1 MPDSKRRQNG
11 GGAYGSRAYYDSA
24 DHRGPARTLLF
35 LKAHSTEYLSGRDL
49 GDVLG
54 ISRVAVW
61 KHIKALRSL
70 GYDIESRQ
78 KVGYRLRGSSGEPYP
93 WEITEG
99 IGTST
104 VGRRVYYYDD
114 VGTTGSTQDV
124 AAALAEAPGNDGAVV
139 ISATQSNARGRVGKR
154 WASPRGGIWMSV
166 VLHPDCRAA
175 TASLLPIAAG
185 VAVAE
190 SIEEACGIKP
200 ELRWP
205 NDVTIRGRKVAGII
219 TEAEMELDRI
229 QNVRLGI
236 GVNFDVDAKSIE
248 KTFAGTPGFYGAA
261 SLKQEAES
269 AGASRMPSKAELV
282 RRMLRR
288 LDAVYGMLLDG
299 RTKTITSE
307 WAKRSST
314 VGRRV
319 SATVDG
325 RKVTGTATRI
335 DDSGMLI
342 VRTDGPGRGGRRQ
355 VALMAGSLEYAA

>member
-1 MPDSKRRQNG
+1 MPDSERRQSG
-11 GGAYGSRAYYDSA
+11 GDTYSSRAYYDSA
-24 DHRGPARTLLF
+24 DRRGPARTLRF

-61 KHIKALRSL
+61 KHIRTLRSL

-99 IGTST
+99 IGTGT
-104 VGRRVYYYDD
+104 VGRRAYYYDD
-114 VGTTGSTQDV
+114 VGTAGSTQDV
-124 AAALAEAPGNDGAVV
+124 AAALAGTPGNDGAVV
-139 ISATQSNARGRVGKR
+139 ISATQSNARGRIGKR

-166 VLHPDCRAA
+166 VLHPDCRASA
-175 TASLLPIAAG
+175 ASLLPIAAG

-205 NDVTIRGRKVAGII
+205 NDVTIQGRKVAGII

-269 AGASRMPSKAELV
+269 AGAPRTPSKVVLV
-282 RRMLRR
+282 RGMLRR
-288 LDAVYGMLLDG
+288 LDAAYGMLLGG
-299 RTKTITSE
+299 RTKAITSE

-314 VGRRV
+314 IGRTV
-319 SATVDG
+319 TGTVDG
-325 RKVTGTATRI
+325 QRVTGTATRI
-335 DDSGMLI
+335 NDSGMLV

-355 VALMAGSLEYAA
+355 VELMAGSLEYAT

>member
-1 MPDSKRRQNG
+1 MQDSKRRQNG
-11 GGAYGSRAYYDSA
+11 DGAYGGRVYYDSE
-24 DHRGPARTLLF
+24 DRRGPARTLRF
-35 LKAHSTEYLSGRDL
+35 LKAHSAEYLSGRDL

-61 KHIKALRSL
+61 KHIKTLRSL

-78 KVGYRLRGSSGEPYP
+78 KVGYRLQGSSGEPYP

-104 VGRRVYYYDD
+104 IGRRAYYYDD

-124 AAALAEAPGNDGAVV
+124 AAALAETPGNDGAVV
-139 ISATQSNARGRVGKR
+139 ISATQSNARGRIGKR

-229 QNVRLGI
+229 QSVRLGI
-236 GVNFDVDAKSIE
+236 GVNFDVDAENIE
-248 KTFAGTPGFYGAA
+248 KTFADTPGFYGAA
-261 SLKQEAES
+261 SLKQEIES
-269 AGASRMPSKAELV
+269 AGASGMPSKAELV
-282 RRMLRR
+282 RGMLRR
-288 LDAVYGMLLDG
+288 LDTAYGMLLDG
-299 RTKTITSE
+299 RTKVITSE

-325 RKVTGTATRI
+325 QRVTGTATGI
-335 DDSGMLI
+335 DDSGMLV
-342 VRTDGPGRGGRRQ
+342 VRTDGPDSGGRKQ
-355 VALMAGSLEYAA
+355 VALMAGSLEYVE

>member
-1 MPDSKRRQNG
+1 MPDSKRRKNG
-11 GGAYGSRAYYDSA
+11 DGSYGSRAYYDSA
-24 DHRGPARTLLF
+24 ERRGPARTLRF

-61 KHIKALRSL
+61 KHIKTLRSL

-99 IGTST
+99 IGTGT
-104 VGRRVYYYDD
+104 VGRRAYYYDD
-114 VGTTGSTQDV
+114 MGTAGSTQDV
-124 AAALAEAPGNDGAVV
+124 AAALAGTPGNDGAVI
-139 ISATQSNARGRVGKR
+139 ISATQSNARGRTGKK

-166 VLHPDCRAA
+166 VLHPDCRASA
-175 TASLLPIAAG
+175 ASLLPIAAG

-190 SIEEACGIKP
+190 SIEEAYGIRP

-236 GVNFDVDAKSIE
+236 GVNFDVDAKGIE
-248 KTFAGTPGFYGAA
+248 ETFAGTPGFYGAA
-261 SLKQEAES
+261 SLRQEVES
-269 AGASRMPSKAELV
+269 AGAPRTPSKAELV
-282 RRMLRR
+282 RGMLRR
-288 LDAVYGMLLDG
+288 LDAAYDMLLGG
-299 RTKTITSE
+299 RTKAITSE

-314 VGRRV
+314 IGRRI

-325 RKVTGTATRI
+325 KKVTGTATRI
-335 DDSGMLI
+335 NDSGMLVVKI
-342 VRTDGPGRGGRRQ
+342 DGPGRNGQRQ
-355 VALMAGSLEYAA
+355 VELMAGSLEYAA

>member
-1 MPDSKRRQNG
+1 MPDSKRRKNG
-11 GGAYGSRAYYDSA
+11 GGAQGSRAYYDSA
-24 DHRGPARTLLF
+24 DHRGPARTLQF

-61 KHIKALRSL
+61 KHIKTLRSL

-78 KVGYRLRGSSGEPYP
+78 KVGYRLQGSSVEPYP

-104 VGRRVYYYDD
+104 IGRRAYYYDD
-114 VGTTGSTQDV
+114 GGMTGSTQDV
-124 AAALAEAPGNDGAVV
+124 AAALAEAPGNDGAVI
-139 ISATQSNARGRVGKR
+139 ISATQSSARGRIGKG

-166 VLHPDCRAA
+166 VLHPHCRAT
-175 TASLLPIAAG
+175 TAALLPIAAG

-205 NDVTIRGRKVAGII
+205 NDVTIRGKKVAGII
-219 TEAEMELDRI
+219 TEADMELDCI

-236 GVNFDVDAKSIE
+236 GVNFDVDAKNIE
-248 KTFAGTPGFYGAA
+248 KTFAGTPGFYGAV
-261 SLKQEAES
+261 SLKQEIES
-269 AGASRMPSKAELV
+269 AGASGMPSKAEMV

-288 LDAVYGMLLDG
+288 LDAAYGMLLDG

-314 VGRRV
+314 VGRKV
-319 SATVDG
+319 SATIDG
-325 RKVTGTATRI
+325 QKVTGTATKI
-335 DDSGMLI
+335 DDSGMLVI
-342 VRTDGPGRGGRRQ
+342 RTDGTGSGGRRQ
-355 VALMAGSLEYAA
+355 VALMAGSLEYAE